1 MGIGLLAATGPAA
14 ELLVAIK
21 LRRFGLRKN

>member
-1 MGIGLLAATGPAA
+1 MGIGLLAATGPAT